1 MKIEEILAK
10 VAKGETLTESEK
22 QFAAEYKPGAG
33 DAGGGDDNSARIP
46 KARLDA
52 EIAKRK
58 EAEAKNAELATKV
71 DDLTSKVEELET
83 AGMSEAEKA
92 KKEAEKTSA
101 KQAAE
106 LARLT
111 KERDEAVKKAAEM
124 EFAGKVQALAA
135 KHNFTDPDYLAFK
148 LRAGEVKL
156 DDEGAVTTFMK
167 GLEKSAPGM
176 FRSTAKPG
184 AGTTAN
190 GTQTAQ
196 PSAAKKRLEELNSK
210 KELTNREVAEVIEL
224 QGKVKA
230 EAAQNGGAGE
240 NNSNGT
246 GTGSAGAGA
255 GKQE

>member
-10 VAKGETLTESEK
+10 VAKGETLTEAEK

-92 KKEAEKTSA
+92 KKEAEKASA

-111 KERDEAVKKAAEM
+111 KERDEAVRKAAEM

>member
-10 VAKGETLTESEK
+10 VAKGETLTEAEK
-22 QFAAEYKPGAG
+22 QFAADYNPAG
-33 DAGGGDDNSARIP
+33 SDEGARIP

-58 EAEAKNAELATKV
+58 EAEAKNAELSTKV

-83 AGMSEAEKA
+83 AGMTEAEKA
-92 KKEAEKTSA
+92 KKDAEKASA

-111 KERDEAVKKAAEM
+111 KERDEAVKKASEM
-124 EFAGKVQALAA
+124 EFSSKVQALAA
-135 KHNFTDPDYLAFK
+135 KHNFTDSDYLAYK
-148 LRAGEVKL
+148 LRTGDVKL
-156 DDEGAVTTFMK
+156 DDEGAVTTFMR

-176 FRSTAKPG
+176 FRSTAKSG

-190 GTQTAQ
+190 GTHTAQ
-196 PSAAKKRLEELNSK
+196 PSEAKKRLEELNGK

-230 EAAQNGGAGE
+230 EAAQNGGIGE
-240 NNSNGT
+240 NNNGTVSGNGT
-246 GTGSAGAGA
+246 GTGA
-255 GKQE
+255 KE

>member
-10 VAKGETLTESEK
+10 VAKGETLTDAEK
-22 QFAAEYKPGAG
+22 QFVADYKPGAADTG
-33 DAGGGDDNSARIP
+33 PEENAARIP

-58 EAEAKNAELATKV
+58 EAEDKNAELAAKLE
-71 DDLTSKVEELET
+71 DLTSKVEELET
-83 AGMSEAEKA
+83 AGMNEAEKA
-92 KKEAEKTSA
+92 KKEAEKASA
-101 KQAAE
+101 KQAAQ
-106 LARLT
+106 LAQLT

-124 EFAGKVQALAA
+124 EFNGKVQALAA
-135 KHNFTDPDYLAFK
+135 RHNFTDPDYLAFK
-148 LRAGEVKL
+148 LRAGAVKL
-156 DDEGAVTTFMK
+156 DDDGAVATFMK
-167 GLEKSAPGM
+167 GLEKAAPGM
-176 FRSTAKPG
+176 FKSTAKPG

-196 PSAAKKRLEELNSK
+196 PSAAKKRLDELNSK

-230 EAAQNGGAGE
+230 EAAQNGTGV
-240 NNSNGT
+240 NNNNGT
-246 GTGSAGAGA
+246 QTGSSNTGGDA

>member
-10 VAKGETLTESEK
+10 VAKGETLTEAEK
-22 QFAAEYKPGAG
+22 QFVAEYKPGAG
-33 DAGGGDDNSARIP
+33 DGGGDDTSARIP

-92 KKEAEKTSA
+92 KKEAEKASA

-135 KHNFTDPDYLAFK
+135 KYNFTDPDYLAFK

-156 DDEGAVTTFMK
+156 DDEGDVTTFMK